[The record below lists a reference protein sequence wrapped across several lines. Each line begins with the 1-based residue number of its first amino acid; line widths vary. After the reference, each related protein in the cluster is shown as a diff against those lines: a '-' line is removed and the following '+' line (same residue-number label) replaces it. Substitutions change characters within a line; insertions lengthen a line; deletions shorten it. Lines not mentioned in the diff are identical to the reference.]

1 MNPEWQEDGIFE
13 NHDTQIVMTSRPESD
28 QQFTKTLQDDLLII
42 DTPALQPAY
51 GMRPLSKEGLSVV
64 VKGPAPSQMN
74 TYALR

>member
-1 MNPEWQEDGIFE
+1 MA
-13 NHDTQIVMTSRPESD
+13 SRLDSD

-42 DTPALQPAY
+42 GTPALQPAY
-51 GMRPLSKEGLSVV
+51 GMHPLSKEGLSVV

>member
-1 MNPEWQEDGIFE
+1 MA
-13 NHDTQIVMTSRPESD
+13 SRLDSD

-42 DTPALQPAY
+42 GTPALQPAY
-51 GMRPLSKEGLSVV
+51 GMRPLSKEGLR

>member
-1 MNPEWQEDGIFE
+1 MTKESKASTEQRVVD
-13 NHDTQIVMTSRPESD
+13 DTMTSRPESD

>member
-1 MNPEWQEDGIFE
+1 
-13 NHDTQIVMTSRPESD
+13 MTSRPESD

-42 DTPALQPAY
+42 DIPALQPAY

>member
-1 MNPEWQEDGIFE
+1 MAGNGIFE